1 MTYLYR
7 TIFSNF
13 IHIVMYSRISFLCK
27 AEYYSTV
34 CICHILC
41 IHSLADEYLS
51 RIQILAIVNNAA
63 MKVKVAQLC
72 LTICNSLSQN
82 TVGGSLSLLHGISP
96 IQGSNRGLPHCGQ
109 ILYQLRHKGSPRI
122 LEWLA
127 YLFSRGSSQPR
138 NQTRVSCIAGRF
150 FAAMDM
156 QKSVQVSVFNSF
168 VI

>member
-13 IHIVMYSRISFLCK
+13 IHIVMYSRVSFLCK

-51 RIQILAIVNNAA
+51 CIQILAIANNAA
-63 MKVKVAQLC
+63 MKVKVAQSC
-72 LTICNSLSQN
+72 LTICNSLSQ
-82 TVGGSLSLLHGISP
+82 TTGVGSLSLLQGISP
-96 IQGSNRGLPHCGQ
+96 IQGSNPGLPHCGQ
-109 ILYQLRHKGSPRI
+109 ILYQLNHKGSPRI

-127 YLFSRGSSQPR
+127 YLFSRDLPNLGIKPGSPALQADSLLLWICK
-138 NQTRVSCIAGRF
+138 NLFKFLCSILLCI
-150 FAAMDM
+150 
-156 QKSVQVSVFNSF
+156 
-168 VI
+168 